1 MKSNILFAVVFL
13 CVVAMMAGC
22 LWLPDGMR
30 WAVYAAGFLAV
41 VFLGMLLHSVIMPKN
56 VAMRGMELISAQ
68 DFNNRLVKTGE
79 HDADKIVKV
88 FNAMIDRLRSERLRK
103 QEHENLMHQII
114 DTSPMGVMMLD
125 FDRKISVVNPALLRL
140 TGIDNATEIIG
151 QRPDDV
157 QNSLVK
163 EMIGVELGK
172 NEEIRDGD
180 IRTYRCYHLNFIQ
193 LGFKREFYLLE
204 SLTEEVVKAERSA
217 YEKVIRTISHEVNN
231 TMGGVRT
238 VLGMLAENCD
248 DAEMTEVIESCDTR
262 CCLLGGFVSTYADVV
277 KVPEPVMREIDLNE
291 EAGRLIPFV
300 RMMTAGHIEIEF
312 RPAAFPVKAMAD
324 SELLQQALVNIIK
337 NAAESIHGESGKI
350 TIAVGIESGNAVIE
364 VANNGEP
371 IPEEVAQNLF
381 RPFFTTKKEGKGIG
395 LTLTSEILTRH
406 HARFRLA
413 TDEDGLTRFRI
424 KF

>member
-1 MKSNILFAVVFL
+1 MKSNILFAVVSL

-22 LWLPDGMR
+22 LWLPDGML
-30 WAVYAAGFLAV
+30 WAVYAMGFVALVA
-41 VFLGMLLHSVIMPKN
+41 LGMLLHSVIMPKN

-79 HDADKIVKV
+79 HDADKIVGV
-88 FNAMIDRLRSERLRK
+88 FNAMIDRLRNERLRK
-103 QEHENLMHQII
+103 QEQENLMHQII

-125 FDRKISVVNPALLRL
+125 FSRKISMVNPALLRL
-140 TGIDNATEIIG
+140 TGIDNVTEIIG
-151 QRPDDV
+151 QRPGDV

-163 EMIGVELGK
+163 EMVGVELGK

-238 VLGMLAENCD
+238 VLGMLAENCED
-248 DAEMTEVIESCDTR
+248 GEMTEVIESCDER
-262 CCLLGGFVSTYADVV
+262 CGLLSGFVSTYADVV
-277 KVPEPVMREIDLNE
+277 KVPEPVLREVDLNE
-291 EAGRLIPFV
+291 EVGRLIPFV
-300 RMMTAGHIEIEF
+300 RMMAAGHIEIEF
-312 RPAAFPVKAMAD
+312 RPAGSPAMAMAD
-324 SELLQQALVNIIK
+324 SELLQQALVNIVK
-337 NAAESIHGESGKI
+337 NAAESIPGESGKI
-350 TIAVGIESGNAVIE
+350 TIAVGMEAGNAVIE

-371 IPEEVAQNLF
+371 ISEEVAQNLF

>member
-1 MKSNILFAVVFL
+1 MKSNILFAVVSL

-22 LWLPDGMR
+22 LWLPDGMQ
-30 WAVYAAGFLAV
+30 WAVYAMGFVALVA
-41 VFLGMLLHSVIMPKN
+41 LGMLLHSVIMPKN

-88 FNAMIDRLRSERLRK
+88 FNAMIDRLRNERLRK
-103 QEHENLMHQII
+103 QEQENLMHQII

-125 FDRKISVVNPALLRL
+125 FDRKISMVNPALLRL
-140 TGIDNATEIIG
+140 TGIDSAAEMVG
-151 QRPDDV
+151 RMPGDV

-163 EMIGVELGK
+163 EMIGVELGR

-248 DAEMTEVIESCDTR
+248 DGEMTEVIESCDTR
-262 CCLLGGFVSTYADVV
+262 CALLGGFVSTYADVV
-277 KVPEPVMREIDLNE
+277 KVPEPVLREVDLNE
-291 EAGRLIPFV
+291 EVGRLIPFV

-312 RPAAFPVKAMAD
+312 RPAALPAKAMAD

-337 NAAESIHGESGKI
+337 NAAESIRGESGKI
-350 TIAVGIESGNAVIE
+350 TISVGMEAGNAVIE

-371 IPEEVAQNLF
+371 ISEEVAQNLF

-406 HARFRLA
+406 HARFRLS
-413 TDEDGLTRFRI
+413 TDGDGLTRFRI